1 MFGSH
6 QLLYF
11 IEIYT
16 AVSYGWQIELR
27 LDGTTQAKCA
37 ESFTSQHVLG
47 LICMKIETHTLN
59 NNLSTR
65 LGLQQPNPL
74 EFMHVMDKVNLSAGF
89 SSYRAQK
96 KMKG

>member
-11 IEIYT
+11 VEIYT
-16 AVSYGWQIELR
+16 AVSHGWQIELQ

-37 ESFTSQHVLG
+37 ESLPSQHVLG

-59 NNLSTR
+59 NHLSTR
-65 LGLQQPNPL
+65 LSLKLPNPL
-74 EFMHVMDKVNLSAGF
+74 EFMHVTDKVNLSTGF
-89 SSYRAQK
+89 FL
-96 KMKG
+96 

>member
-1 MFGSH
+1 MFGSR

-11 IEIYT
+11 VEIYT

-27 LDGTTQAKCA
+27 LDGTAQECV
-37 ESFTSQHVLG
+37 ESLPSQHVLG

-59 NNLSTR
+59 NHLSTR

-74 EFMHVMDKVNLSAGF
+74 EFMHVMDKVNLSKGF

-96 KMKG
+96 KMKS